1 MPFKYI
7 FRLQHN
13 TIAWRLPNLAKQNI
27 KDFTC
32 AVLGFSGWI
41 PVGSCNVCGNI
52 WSFIACIPWE
62 KKMGIGVKNV
72 SRQPISAFL
81 CSICKADSCTD
92 ASQLEQC
99 RFFKFK
105 LWLHFITTLSE
116 KKHVE
121 NMAYLQELKWQCGQ
135 RMCLGEAS
143 VCWAPR

>member
-1 MPFKYI
+1 MICITLLK
-7 FRLQHN
+7 L
-13 TIAWRLPNLAKQNI
+13 NLKWNRKQNGLHTDGLLVSRCPSNI
-27 KDFTC
+27 FSVCSTTPLPGGFQIQQNKILNDFTC

-52 WSFIACIPWE
+52 WSFIAYIPWE

-105 LWLHFITTLSE
+105 L
-116 KKHVE
+116 
-121 NMAYLQELKWQCGQ
+121 
-135 RMCLGEAS
+135 
-143 VCWAPR
+143 